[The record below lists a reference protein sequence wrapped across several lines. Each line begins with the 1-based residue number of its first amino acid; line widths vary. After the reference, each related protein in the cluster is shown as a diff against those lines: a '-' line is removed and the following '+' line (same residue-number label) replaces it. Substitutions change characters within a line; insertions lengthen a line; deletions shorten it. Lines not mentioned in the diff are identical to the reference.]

1 MGFWLY
7 LPHETWLRLSS
18 ALVQEEVL
26 TKVPQGL
33 RTSSTPFPS
42 TEGSWVSSGHL
53 HPAPP
58 SPVTPCWLLALSS
71 KSLT

>member
-33 RTSSTPFPS
+33 RTSSTPFPARRGA
-42 TEGSWVSSGHL
+42 GSVLATYTPHL
-53 HPAPP
+53 LPQ
-58 SPVTPCWLLALSS
+58 SPHAGYLL
-71 KSLT
+71 